1 MTQLKGEGGIGFT
14 LSEDGKMVE
23 ISRRLDDAP
32 PILIVV
38 KVADWRRATAT
49 FNLWLR
55 TRPMLP
61 AKELVQSFKQAREKK

>member
-1 MTQLKGEGGIGFT
+1 MLKGEGGIGFT

-49 FNLWLR
+49 LR
-55 TRPMLP
+55 LYLTARPVLP
-61 AKELVQSFKQAREKK
+61 AREPVQMDLV